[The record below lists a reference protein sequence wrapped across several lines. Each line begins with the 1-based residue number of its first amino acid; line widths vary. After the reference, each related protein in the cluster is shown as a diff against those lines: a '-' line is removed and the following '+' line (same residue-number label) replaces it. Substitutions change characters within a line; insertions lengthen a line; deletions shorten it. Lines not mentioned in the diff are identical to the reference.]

1 MTGKVGVK
9 KNANKLYKKWNKVKM
24 LMQFYKHK
32 ELTLDQL
39 KSIRMKALFLKL

>member
-9 KNANKLYKKWNKVKM
+9 TNANKLFKKWNKVKM

-39 KSIRMKALFLKL
+39 KYTRMRALFLKP